1 MTMFVGL
8 SASAQEL
15 TCADFREGSFYV
27 PADDETLLSYTITR
41 TGTQHIETVEDPNNL
56 LGADFNKTAY
66 AIIEW
71 IDACTYRLTYD
82 GKQMALSDYQKDIN
96 QKNGFLV
103 SLETIEGPCF
113 YFKSA
118 LSDQDQEQ
126 IIKGKLCKDQ

>member
-8 SASAQEL
+8 SASSQEL

-41 TGTQHIETVEDPNNL
+41 TGTRQIETVEDPNNL

-66 AIIEW
+66 AVIEW

-103 SLETIEGPCF
+103 SLEIIEGPCF
-113 YFKSA
+113 YFKSI

-126 IIKGKLCKDQ
+126 IIKGKLCKAQ